1 MTTNNRPLSPHLQVY
16 KPQIT
21 SVLSITHRIT
31 GVILC
36 AGAFLL
42 AFLLMSA
49 TYGLEMYATAQGLLG
64 SFIGRAIL
72 FGVVFSLWFH
82 LANGIRHLAWDAGWG
97 FELEQV
103 RTSGIIVVVAA
114 AILTVATFV
123 VAYSVGG

>member
-31 GVILC
+31 GVVLC

-49 TYGLEMYATAQGLLG
+49 TYGPEMYECAQGLLG
-64 SFIGRAIL
+64 SFIGRAVML
-72 FGVVFSLWFH
+72 GVVFSLWFH

-103 RTSGIIVVVAA
+103 RTSGIAVIAVA
-114 AILTVATFV
+114 AILTVATFF